1 MSLFITNCQKL
12 ENQVCSS
19 YSMTTQDTV
28 AYKNSNLRISQGS
41 TVNISLFQFC
51 PNVDLLF
58 WNYFSLT
65 SRLYICFTEDLHTP
79 LISWK
84 KRGTIDSP
92 VTWSF
97 PVLCVRWLASVI
109 FLSCLFCFC
118 PGRWCELVAGS
129 FTWRMSSRLSYLT
142 RDLWT

>member
-65 SRLYICFTEDLHTP
+65 SRLYISVSLKTCTLLSSP
-79 LISWK
+79 GK
-84 KRGTIDSP
+84 K
-92 VTWSF
+92 
-97 PVLCVRWLASVI
+97 
-109 FLSCLFCFC
+109 
-118 PGRWCELVAGS
+118 EEQ
-129 FTWRMSSRLSYLT
+129 LT
-142 RDLWT
+142 HL